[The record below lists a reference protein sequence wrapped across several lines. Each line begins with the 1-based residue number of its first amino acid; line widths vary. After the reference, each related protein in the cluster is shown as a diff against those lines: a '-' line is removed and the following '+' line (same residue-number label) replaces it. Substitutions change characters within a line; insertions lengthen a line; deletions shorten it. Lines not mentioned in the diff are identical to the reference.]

1 MAANIAAFRTKIAGS
16 AGTTGR
22 LQDAAARLGVVAG
35 GPLDECIT
43 NAVEEYS
50 KLRPL
55 NGVVKLTGAG
65 STDFLVSSNLTGFVD
80 QFSTVLEVVCPYN
93 ASLVRQDPLPADAWF
108 LERLDTGLYLRLLYT
123 VSASQYV
130 LVRYTKP
137 HTVDASSSTIPSTD
151 DEAVADLATS
161 YACLALAD
169 YYSQSTDASLS
180 ADVDDRRGKADLYRS
195 NAERWRQSWRRKM
208 GLDPAELYRK
218 ASPQSVCLERA

>member
-16 AGTTGR
+16 AGITGR
-22 LQDAAARLGVVAG
+22 LQDAAARLGVSAG
-35 GPLDECIT
+35 GPLDECIA
-43 NAVEEYS
+43 NAVEEYQ

-55 NGVVKLTGAG
+55 NAAIKLTGAG
-65 STDFLVSSNLTGFVD
+65 STDFLVSSSLTGFVD
-80 QFSTVLEVVCPYN
+80 QFSTVLEVVCPYD

-208 GLDPAELYRK
+208 GLDPAEMYKRP
-218 ASPQSVCLERA
+218 SPQSVCLERA

>member
-16 AGTTGR
+16 AGITGR

-55 NGVVKLTGAG
+55 NAAIKLTGAG
-65 STDFLVSSNLTGFVD
+65 STDFAISSLTGFVD
-80 QFSTVLEVVCPYN
+80 QFSTVLEVLCPYD
-93 ASLVRQDPLPADAWF
+93 STLVAQDPLPADAWF

-123 VSASQYV
+123 VSGGQYV

-137 HTVDASSSTIPSTD
+137 HAVDASGSTIPATD
-151 DEAVADLATS
+151 DEAVADLATH

-218 ASPQSVCLERA
+218 ASPQSVCVERA

>member
-1 MAANIAAFRTKIAGS
+1 MASNIGDFRTKVAGS
-16 AGTTGR
+16 AGLTGR
-22 LQDAAARLGVVAG
+22 LQDAAGRLGVSAG

-65 STDFLVSSNLTGFVD
+65 STDFLVSSSLTGFVD
-80 QFSTVLEVVCPYN
+80 QFSRVLEVVCPHDPT
-93 ASLVRQDPLPADAWF
+93 LVRQEPLPDGAWF
-108 LERLDTGLYLRLLYT
+108 LDRLDTGLYLRLLYT
-123 VSASQYV
+123 VSASQFV

-137 HTVDASSSTIPSTD
+137 HTVAAGSCTIPTTD
-151 DEAVADLATS
+151 DEAVADLAAH

-208 GLDPAELYRK
+208 GLDPAERYRQ
-218 ASPQSVCLERA
+218 ASPVSVCVERA